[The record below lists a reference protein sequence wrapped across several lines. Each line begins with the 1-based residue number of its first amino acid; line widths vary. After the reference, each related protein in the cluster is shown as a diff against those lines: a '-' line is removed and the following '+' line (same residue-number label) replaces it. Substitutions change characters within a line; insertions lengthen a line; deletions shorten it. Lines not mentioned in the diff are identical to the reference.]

1 LLDERCKAK
10 AFMPLEIVLAAVA
23 GLIVLA
29 TLSAFISGIET
40 ALFSIKEWR
49 LHRWR
54 KQDPK
59 GVEQYEGLMKK
70 PREVLSVILLVDT
83 LTNILLIVLTV
94 AIARSIAIPF
104 PYWVKTLFLFT
115 LIVIACDLVPKMLAL
130 RDPFRFARQAIM
142 FLHVSLPVFGPLSRV
157 SQRTSE
163 MIAGFFLPAK
173 PERVEQFNDEELI
186 ALVELSAEQGQLRAD
201 EQEMIE
207 AIIKLGNKL
216 VKDCMT
222 PRVDAF
228 FISDSMTN
236 EEVIQQLRVKRRSR
250 VPIFGDSPD
259 EILGILD
266 VKAFLADPSEHYSEK
281 VDVPSFVPETMRA
294 LDLLRAF
301 LKHPQ
306 RLAIV
311 IDEFGGTEGVVNIG
325 DILDEILA
333 EVAPRGGEELYLE
346 ELGNGNWLACG
357 SVRLEDLEEAL
368 HLDFATEEF
377 DTLNGLI
384 FNRLGYVPRAGE
396 KVQVPPLDLEVREST
411 RRRVVEVKL
420 RRLEKK
426 EAAKAA

>member
-1 LLDERCKAK
+1 MQAEGL
-10 AFMPLEIVLAAVA
+10 MPLDLALVAVA
-23 GLIVLA
+23 GLIILA
-29 TLSAFISGIET
+29 VLSAFISGIET
-40 ALFSIKEWR
+40 ALFSIREWR

-59 GVEQYEGLMKK
+59 RVEQFERLMKN

-83 LTNILLIVLTV
+83 LVNILLIVLTV
-94 AIARSIAIPF
+94 AIVRSITIPV
-104 PYWVKTLFLFT
+104 PYWVKTLFLFA
-115 LIVIACDLVPKMLAL
+115 LIVLACDLVPKMLAL
-130 RDPFRFARQAIM
+130 RDPFRFARQAIT
-142 FLHVSLPVFGPLSRV
+142 LLRSLLPLFGPVSRV
-157 SQRTSE
+157 TQRASE
-163 MIAGFFLPAK
+163 VIASFFLPTRA
-173 PERVEQFNDEELI
+173 ERVEQFGDEELI

-207 AIIKLGNKL
+207 AIIKLGNKS

-228 FISDSMTN
+228 FISDAMTN
-236 EEVIQQLRVKRRSR
+236 DEVIQQLRIKRRAR
-250 VPIFGDSPD
+250 VPVFGDSPD

-266 VKAFLADPSEHYSEK
+266 VKAFLADPSEHYAEK
-281 VDVPSFVPETMRA
+281 VDVLSFVPETMRA

-311 IDEFGGTEGVVNIG
+311 IDEFGGTEGVVSMS

-333 EVAPRGGEELYLE
+333 DVAPRGDEELYLE
-346 ELGNGNWLACG
+346 ELGNGAWLACG

-384 FNRLGYVPRAGE
+384 FNRLGYVPRSGE
-396 KVQVPPLDLEVREST
+396 KVQVPPLDLEVRQST

-420 RRLEKK
+420 RRMDK
-426 EAAKAA
+426 EETAQAA

>member
-1 LLDERCKAK
+1 
-10 AFMPLEIVLAAVA
+10 MPLELSLVAVVVLIVLAAV
-23 GLIVLA
+23 
-29 TLSAFISGIET
+29 SAFISGIET
-40 ALFSIKEWR
+40 ALFSIKDWR

-54 KQDPK
+54 KKDPK
-59 GVEQYEGLMKK
+59 AVEQYEGMMKK

-83 LTNILLIVLTV
+83 LVNILLILLTV

-104 PYWVKTLFLFT
+104 RYWVKTLFLFG
-115 LIVIACDLVPKMLAL
+115 LIVIVCDLVPKMLAL

-142 FLHVSLPVFGPLSRV
+142 LLRVLLPIFGPVSRL
-157 SQRTSE
+157 SQRISE
-163 MIAGFFLPAK
+163 VIASFFLPAK
-173 PERVEQFNDEELI
+173 LERVEQFDDEELM
-186 ALVELSAEQGQLRAD
+186 ALVELSAEQGQLRTD

-207 AIIKLGNKL
+207 AIIKLGNKS

-228 FISDSMTN
+228 FITDSLTN
-236 EEVIQQLRVKRRSR
+236 EEVIEQLRIKRLAR
-250 VPIFGDSPD
+250 VPVFGESPD

-266 VKAFLADPSEHYSEK
+266 VKAFLADPSEHYAEK

-311 IDEFGGTEGVVNIG
+311 IDEFGGTEGVITMG

-333 EVAPRGGEELYLE
+333 EVAPRGDEELYLE
-346 ELGNGNWLACG
+346 ELGNGNWRACG

-368 HLDFATEEF
+368 HLDFDTKEF

-420 RRLEKK
+420 RRMEKK
-426 EAAKAA
+426 EVVKAA

>member
-1 LLDERCKAK
+1 
-10 AFMPLEIVLAAVA
+10 MPLELSLVAVVVLLILAAV
-23 GLIVLA
+23 
-29 TLSAFISGIET
+29 SAFISGIET
-40 ALFSIKEWR
+40 ALFSMKDWR

-54 KQDPK
+54 KKDPK
-59 GVEQYEGLMKK
+59 GVEQYEGMMKK

-83 LTNILLIVLTV
+83 LVNILLILLTV

-104 PYWVKTLFLFT
+104 PYWVKTLFLFA
-115 LIVIACDLVPKMLAL
+115 LIVIVCDLVPKMLAL
-130 RDPFRFARQAIM
+130 REPFRFARQAIM
-142 FLHVSLPVFGPLSRV
+142 LLRVLLPIFGPVSRL

-163 MIAGFFLPAK
+163 VIASFFLPAK
-173 PERVEQFNDEELI
+173 LERVEQFDDEELI
-186 ALVELSAEQGQLRAD
+186 ALVELSAEQGQLRPD

-207 AIIKLGNKL
+207 SIIKLGNKS

-228 FISDSMTN
+228 FITDSLTN
-236 EEVIQQLRVKRRSR
+236 EEVIEQLRIKRRAR
-250 VPIFGDSPD
+250 VPVFGESPD

-266 VKAFLADPSEHYSEK
+266 VKAFLADPSEHYAEK

-311 IDEFGGTEGVVNIG
+311 IDEFGGTEGVVTMG

-333 EVAPRGGEELYLE
+333 EVAPRGDEELYLE
-346 ELGNGNWLACG
+346 ELGNGNWRACG

-368 HLDFATEEF
+368 HLDFDTDEF

-420 RRLEKK
+420 RRMEKK

>member
-1 LLDERCKAK
+1 MQAEGL
-10 AFMPLEIVLAAVA
+10 MPLDLALVAVA
-23 GLIVLA
+23 GLIILA
-29 TLSAFISGIET
+29 ILSAFISGIET
-40 ALFSIKEWR
+40 ALFSIREWR

-59 GVEQYEGLMKK
+59 RVEQFERLMKN

-83 LTNILLIVLTV
+83 IVNILLIILTV
-94 AIARSIAIPF
+94 AIVRSITIPV
-104 PYWVKTLFLFT
+104 PYWVKTLFLFA
-115 LIVIACDLVPKMLAL
+115 LIVVACDLVPKVLAL
-130 RDPFRFARQAIM
+130 RDPFRFARQAILLLR
-142 FLHVSLPVFGPLSRV
+142 FLLPLFGPLSRLT
-157 SQRTSE
+157 QRASE
-163 MIAGFFLPAK
+163 LIASFFLPTKA
-173 PERVEQFNDEELI
+173 ERTEQFNDEELI

-207 AIIKLGNKL
+207 AIIKLGNKS

-236 EEVIQQLRVKRRSR
+236 EDVIQQLRIKRRAR
-250 VPIFGDSPD
+250 VPVFGDSPD

-266 VKAFLADPSEHYSEK
+266 VKAFLADPSEHYAEK

-311 IDEFGGTEGVVNIG
+311 IDEFGGTEGVVTMS

-333 EVAPRGGEELYLE
+333 DVAPRGDEELYLE
-346 ELGNGNWLACG
+346 ELGNGVWLACG
-357 SVRLEDLEEAL
+357 SVRLDDLEEAL
-368 HLDFATEEF
+368 HLDFDTEEF

-384 FNRLGYVPRAGE
+384 FNRLGYVPRSGE
-396 KVQVPPLDLEVREST
+396 KVQVPPLDLEVRQST

-426 EAAKAA
+426 EAAQAA

>member
-1 LLDERCKAK
+1 
-10 AFMPLEIVLAAVA
+10 MPLELSLVAVVVLLILAAV
-23 GLIVLA
+23 
-29 TLSAFISGIET
+29 SAFISGIET
-40 ALFSIKEWR
+40 ALFSMKDWR

-54 KQDPK
+54 KKDPK
-59 GVEQYEGLMKK
+59 GVEQYEGMMKK

-83 LTNILLIVLTV
+83 LVNILLILLTV

-104 PYWVKTLFLFT
+104 PYWVKTLFLFA
-115 LIVIACDLVPKMLAL
+115 LIVILCDLVPKMLAL

-142 FLHVSLPVFGPLSRV
+142 LLRVLLPIFGPVSRL

-163 MIAGFFLPAK
+163 VIASFFLPAK
-173 PERVEQFNDEELI
+173 LERVEQFDDEELI
-186 ALVELSAEQGQLRAD
+186 ALVELSAEQGQLRPD

-207 AIIKLGNKL
+207 SIIKLGNKS

-228 FISDSMTN
+228 FITDSLTN
-236 EEVIQQLRVKRRSR
+236 EEVIEQLRIKRRAR
-250 VPIFGDSPD
+250 VPVFGESPD

-266 VKAFLADPSEHYSEK
+266 VKAFLADPSEHYAEK

-311 IDEFGGTEGVVNIG
+311 IDEFGGTEGVVTMG

-333 EVAPRGGEELYLE
+333 EVAPRGDEELYLE
-346 ELGNGNWLACG
+346 ELGNGNWRACG

-368 HLDFATEEF
+368 HLDFDTEEF

-420 RRLEKK
+420 RRMEKK

>member
-1 LLDERCKAK
+1 MQAEGL
-10 AFMPLEIVLAAVA
+10 MPLDLALVAVA
-23 GLIVLA
+23 GLIILA
-29 TLSAFISGIET
+29 ILSAFISGIET
-40 ALFSIKEWR
+40 ALFSIREWR

-59 GVEQYEGLMKK
+59 RVEQFERLMKN

-83 LTNILLIVLTV
+83 IVNILLIILTV
-94 AIARSIAIPF
+94 AIVRSITIPV
-104 PYWVKTLFLFT
+104 PYWVKTLFLFA
-115 LIVIACDLVPKMLAL
+115 LIVVACDLVPKMLAL

-142 FLHVSLPVFGPLSRV
+142 LMRFLLPFFGPLSRLT
-157 SQRTSE
+157 QRASE
-163 MIAGFFLPAK
+163 LIASFFLPTR
-173 PERVEQFNDEELI
+173 PERAEQFNDEELI

-207 AIIKLGNKL
+207 AIIKLGNKS
-216 VKDCMT
+216 VNDCMT

-236 EEVIQQLRVKRRSR
+236 EDVIQQLRIKRRAR
-250 VPIFGDSPD
+250 VPVFGDSPD

-266 VKAFLADPSEHYSEK
+266 VKAFLADPSEHYAEK

-311 IDEFGGTEGVVNIG
+311 IDEFGGTEGVVSMS

-333 EVAPRGGEELYLE
+333 DVAPRGDEELYLE
-346 ELGNGNWLACG
+346 ELGNGAWLACG

-368 HLDFATEEF
+368 HLDFDTEEF

-384 FNRLGYVPRAGE
+384 FNRLGYVPHSGE
-396 KVQVPPLDLEVREST
+396 KVQVPPLDLEVRQST

-426 EAAKAA
+426 EAAQAA

>member
-1 LLDERCKAK
+1 
-10 AFMPLEIVLAAVA
+10 MPLDLALVAVA
-23 GLIVLA
+23 GLIILA
-29 TLSAFISGIET
+29 ILSAFISGIET
-40 ALFSIKEWR
+40 ALFSIREWR

-59 GVEQYEGLMKK
+59 RVEQFERLMKN

-83 LTNILLIVLTV
+83 IVNILLIILTV
-94 AIARSIAIPF
+94 AIVRSITIPV
-104 PYWVKTLFLFT
+104 PYWVKTLFLFA
-115 LIVIACDLVPKMLAL
+115 LIVVACDLVPKMLAL

-142 FLHVSLPVFGPLSRV
+142 LMRLLLPFFGPLSRLT
-157 SQRTSE
+157 QRASE
-163 MIAGFFLPAK
+163 LIASFFLPTK
-173 PERVEQFNDEELI
+173 PERAEQFNDEELI
-186 ALVELSAEQGQLRAD
+186 ALVELSAEQGQLRGD

-207 AIIKLGNKL
+207 AIIKLGNKS
-216 VKDCMT
+216 VNDCMT

-236 EEVIQQLRVKRRSR
+236 EDVIQQLRIKRRAR
-250 VPIFGDSPD
+250 VPVFGDSPD

-266 VKAFLADPSEHYSEK
+266 VKAFLADPSEHYAEK

-311 IDEFGGTEGVVNIG
+311 IDEFGGTEGVVSMS

-333 EVAPRGGEELYLE
+333 DVAPRGDEELYLE
-346 ELGNGNWLACG
+346 ELGNGAWLACG

-368 HLDFATEEF
+368 NLDFDTEEF

-384 FNRLGYVPRAGE
+384 FNRLGYVPRSGE
-396 KVQVPPLDLEVREST
+396 KVQVPPLDLEVRQST

-426 EAAKAA
+426 EAAQAA

>member
-1 LLDERCKAK
+1 MQAEG
-10 AFMPLEIVLAAVA
+10 FMPLELALVAV
-23 GLIVLA
+23 GLVILA
-29 TLSAFISGIET
+29 VISAFISGIET
-40 ALFSIKEWR
+40 ALFSIREWR

-59 GVEQYEGLMKK
+59 GVEQYERMMTK
-70 PREVLSVILLVDT
+70 PREVLSVIVLVDT
-83 LTNILLIVLTV
+83 LVNILLIVLTV
-94 AIARSIAIPF
+94 AMVRSITIPF
-104 PYWVKTLFLFT
+104 PYWIKTLFLFT
-115 LIVIACDLVPKMLAL
+115 LIVLACDLVPKMLAL

-142 FLHVSLPVFGPLSRV
+142 LLQVLLPVFGPVSRF

-163 MIAGFFLPAK
+163 VIASFFLPTK
-173 PERVEQFNDEELI
+173 PERAEQFNDEELI
-186 ALVELSAEQGQLRAD
+186 ALVALSAEQGQLRAD

-207 AIIKLGNKL
+207 AIIKLGNKSA
-216 VKDCMT
+216 KDCMT

-236 EEVIQQLRVKRRSR
+236 EEVIEQLRTKRRAR
-250 VPIFGDSPD
+250 VPVFGDSPD
-259 EILGILD
+259 EILGVLD
-266 VKAFLADPSEHYSEK
+266 VKTFLADPCEHYTEQLG
-281 VDVPSFVPETMRA
+281 VPSFVPETMRA

-311 IDEFGGTEGVVNIG
+311 IDEFGGTEGVVTLE

-333 EVAPRGGEELYLE
+333 EVAPRGDEELYLE
-346 ELGNGNWLACG
+346 ELGNGAWLASG

-368 HLDFATEEF
+368 HLDFETEEF

-384 FNRLGYVPRAGE
+384 FNRLGYVPRSGE
-396 KVQVPPLDLEVREST
+396 TVQVPPLELEVRQSS

-420 RRLEKK
+420 RRIEKKK
-426 EAAKAA
+426 EARAA

>member
-1 LLDERCKAK
+1 MQAE
-10 AFMPLEIVLAAVA
+10 AFMPFELTLVAVVVLVILAAV
-23 GLIVLA
+23 
-29 TLSAFISGIET
+29 SAFISGIET
-40 ALFSIKEWR
+40 ALFSIKDWR

-54 KQDPK
+54 KKDPK
-59 GVEQYEGLMKK
+59 GVEQYERMMRK
-70 PREVLSVILLVDT
+70 PREVLSVIVLVDT
-83 LTNILLIVLTV
+83 LANILLILLTV
-94 AIARSIAIPF
+94 AIARSIAIPV
-104 PYWVKTLFLFT
+104 PYWVKTLFLFA
-115 LIVIACDLVPKMLAL
+115 LIVIVCDLVPKVLAL
-130 RDPFRFARQAIM
+130 RDPFRFARQAVM
-142 FLHVSLPVFGPLSRV
+142 LLQVLLPIFGPVSRI
-157 SQRTSE
+157 SQRASE
-163 MIAGFFLPAK
+163 VIASFFLPAK
-173 PERVEQFNDEELI
+173 PERVEQFDDDELI

-207 AIIKLGNKL
+207 AIIKLGNKS

-228 FISDSMTN
+228 FIDDASTN
-236 EEVIQQLRVKRRSR
+236 EEVIQQLRIKRRAR
-250 VPIFGDSPD
+250 VPVFGESPD

-266 VKAFLADPSEHYSEK
+266 VKAFLADPSEHYTEK
-281 VDVPSFVPETMRA
+281 LGVPSFVPETMRA
-294 LDLLRAF
+294 VDLLRAF

-311 IDEFGGTEGVVNIG
+311 IDEFGGTEGVVTLG

-333 EVAPRGGEELYLE
+333 EVAPRGDEGPYLE

-368 HLDFATEEF
+368 HLDFDTAEF

-411 RRRVVEVKL
+411 RRRVVEVTL

-426 EAAKAA
+426 ETAKAA

>member
-1 LLDERCKAK
+1 
-10 AFMPLEIVLAAVA
+10 
-23 GLIVLA
+23 
-29 TLSAFISGIET
+29 
-40 ALFSIKEWR
+40 

-54 KQDPK
+54 KEDPK
-59 GVEQYEGLMKK
+59 RVEQFERLMKN
-70 PREVLSVILLVDT
+70 PRQVLSVILLVDT
-83 LTNILLIVLTV
+83 IVNILLIILTV
-94 AIARSIAIPF
+94 AIVTSITIPV
-104 PYWVKTLFLFT
+104 PHWVKTLFLFT
-115 LIVIACDLVPKMLAL
+115 LIVVACDLVPKMLAL

-142 FLHVSLPVFGPLSRV
+142 LLRLLLPVFGPLSRLT
-157 SQRTSE
+157 QRASE
-163 MIAGFFLPAK
+163 VIASFFLPTK
-173 PERVEQFNDEELI
+173 PERAEQFDDEEFI
-186 ALVELSAEQGQLRAD
+186 ALVALSAEQGQLRAD

-207 AIIKLGNKL
+207 AIIKLGNKS

-236 EEVIQQLRVKRRSR
+236 EEVIQRLRIKRRAR
-250 VPIFGDSPD
+250 VPVFGDSPD

-266 VKAFLADPSEHYSEK
+266 VKAFLADPSEHYAEK

-311 IDEFGGTEGVVNIG
+311 IDEFGGTEGVVTMS

-333 EVAPRGGEELYLE
+333 DVAPRGDEELYLE
-346 ELGNGNWLACG
+346 ELGNGAWLACG

-368 HLDFATEEF
+368 HLDFDTEEF

-384 FNRLGYVPRAGE
+384 FNRLGYVPRSGE
-396 KVQVPPLDLEVREST
+396 KVQVPPLDLEVRQST

-426 EAAKAA
+426 EAAHAA

>member
-1 LLDERCKAK
+1 MQAEG
-10 AFMPLEIVLAAVA
+10 FMPLDLALVAVA
-23 GLIVLA
+23 GLIILA
-29 TLSAFISGIET
+29 VLSAFISGIET
-40 ALFSIKEWR
+40 ALFSIREWR

-59 GVEQYEGLMKK
+59 RVEQFERLMKN

-83 LTNILLIVLTV
+83 IVNILLIILTV
-94 AIARSIAIPF
+94 AIVTSITIPVH
-104 PYWVKTLFLFT
+104 YWVKTLFLFA
-115 LIVIACDLVPKMLAL
+115 LIVVACDLVPKMLAL

-142 FLHVSLPVFGPLSRV
+142 LLRFLLPVFGPLSRLT
-157 SQRTSE
+157 QRASE
-163 MIAGFFLPAK
+163 VIASFFLPTK
-173 PERVEQFNDEELI
+173 LERAEQFNDEELI

-207 AIIKLGNKL
+207 AIIKLGNKS

-236 EEVIQQLRVKRRSR
+236 EDVIQRLRIKRRGR
-250 VPIFGDSPD
+250 VPVFGDSPD

-266 VKAFLADPSEHYSEK
+266 VKAFLADPSEHYAEK

-311 IDEFGGTEGVVNIG
+311 IDEFGGTEGVVTMS

-333 EVAPRGGEELYLE
+333 DVAPRGDEELYLE
-346 ELGNGNWLACG
+346 ELGNGAWLACG

-368 HLDFATEEF
+368 HLDFNTEEF

-384 FNRLGYVPRAGE
+384 FNRLGYVPRSGE
-396 KVQVPPLDLEVREST
+396 KVQVPPLDLEVRQST

-426 EAAKAA
+426 EAAQAA

>member
-1 LLDERCKAK
+1 MQAEGL
-10 AFMPLEIVLAAVA
+10 MPLDLALVAVA
-23 GLIVLA
+23 GLIILA
-29 TLSAFISGIET
+29 VLSAFISGIET
-40 ALFSIKEWR
+40 ALFSIREWR

-59 GVEQYEGLMKK
+59 RVEQFERLMKN

-83 LTNILLIVLTV
+83 LVNILLIVLTV
-94 AIARSIAIPF
+94 AIVRSITIPV
-104 PYWVKTLFLFT
+104 PYWVKTLFLFA
-115 LIVIACDLVPKMLAL
+115 LIVLACDLVPKMLAL
-130 RDPFRFARQAIM
+130 RDPFRFARQAIT
-142 FLHVSLPVFGPLSRV
+142 LLRSLLPLFGPVSRV
-157 SQRTSE
+157 TQRASE
-163 MIAGFFLPAK
+163 VIASFFLPTRA
-173 PERVEQFNDEELI
+173 ERVEQFGDEELI

-207 AIIKLGNKL
+207 AIIKLGNKS

-228 FISDSMTN
+228 FISDAMTN
-236 EEVIQQLRVKRRSR
+236 DEVIQQLRIKRRAR
-250 VPIFGDSPD
+250 VPVFGDSPD

-266 VKAFLADPSEHYSEK
+266 VKAFLADPSEHYAEK

-311 IDEFGGTEGVVNIG
+311 IDEFGGTEGVVSMS

-333 EVAPRGGEELYLE
+333 DVAPRGDEELYLE
-346 ELGNGNWLACG
+346 ELGNGAWLACG

-384 FNRLGYVPRAGE
+384 FNRLGYVPRSGE
-396 KVQVPPLDLEVREST
+396 KVQVPPLDLEVRQST

-420 RRLEKK
+420 RRMDK
-426 EAAKAA
+426 EETAQAA

>member
-1 LLDERCKAK
+1 MQAEGL
-10 AFMPLEIVLAAVA
+10 MPLDLALVAVA
-23 GLIVLA
+23 GLIILA
-29 TLSAFISGIET
+29 ILSAFISGIET
-40 ALFSIKEWR
+40 ALFSIREWR

-59 GVEQYEGLMKK
+59 RVEQFERLMKN

-83 LTNILLIVLTV
+83 IVNILLIILTV
-94 AIARSIAIPF
+94 AIVRSITIPV
-104 PYWVKTLFLFT
+104 PYWVKTLFLFA
-115 LIVIACDLVPKMLAL
+115 LIVVACDLVPKMLAL
-130 RDPFRFARQAIM
+130 RDPFRFARQAI
-142 FLHVSLPVFGPLSRV
+142 LLLRLLLPLFGPLSRLT
-157 SQRTSE
+157 QRASE
-163 MIAGFFLPAK
+163 HIANFFLPTKA
-173 PERVEQFNDEELI
+173 ERAEQFNDEELI

-207 AIIKLGNKL
+207 AIIKLGNKS

-236 EEVIQQLRVKRRSR
+236 EDVIQQLRIKRRAR
-250 VPIFGDSPD
+250 VPVFGDSPD

-266 VKAFLADPSEHYSEK
+266 VKAFLADPSEHYAEK

-311 IDEFGGTEGVVNIG
+311 IDEFGGTEGVVTMS

-333 EVAPRGGEELYLE
+333 DVAPRGDEELYLE
-346 ELGNGNWLACG
+346 ELGNGVWLACG
-357 SVRLEDLEEAL
+357 SVRLDDLEEAL
-368 HLDFATEEF
+368 HLDFDTEEF

-384 FNRLGYVPRAGE
+384 FNRLGYVPRSGE
-396 KVQVPPLDLEVREST
+396 KVQVPPLDLEVRQST

-426 EAAKAA
+426 EAAQAA

>member
-1 LLDERCKAK
+1 MQAEGL
-10 AFMPLEIVLAAVA
+10 MPLDLALVAVA
-23 GLIVLA
+23 ALIILA
-29 TLSAFISGIET
+29 VLSAFISGIET
-40 ALFSIKEWR
+40 ALFSIREWR

-59 GVEQYEGLMKK
+59 RVEQFERLMKN

-83 LTNILLIVLTV
+83 IVNILLIILTV
-94 AIARSIAIPF
+94 AIVRSITIPV
-104 PYWVKTLFLFT
+104 PYWVKTLFLFA
-115 LIVIACDLVPKMLAL
+115 LIVVACDLVPKVLAL
-130 RDPFRFARQAIM
+130 RDPFRFARQAILLLR
-142 FLHVSLPVFGPLSRV
+142 FLLPLFGPLSRLT
-157 SQRTSE
+157 QRASE
-163 MIAGFFLPAK
+163 LIASFFLPTKA
-173 PERVEQFNDEELI
+173 ERAEQFNDEELI

-207 AIIKLGNKL
+207 AIIKLGNKS

-236 EEVIQQLRVKRRSR
+236 EDVIQQLRIKRRAR
-250 VPIFGDSPD
+250 VPVFGDSPD

-266 VKAFLADPSEHYSEK
+266 VKAFLADPSEHYAEK

-311 IDEFGGTEGVVNIG
+311 IDEFGGTEGVVTMS

-333 EVAPRGGEELYLE
+333 DVAPRGDEELYLE
-346 ELGNGNWLACG
+346 ELGNGVWLACG
-357 SVRLEDLEEAL
+357 SVRLDDLEEAL
-368 HLDFATEEF
+368 HLDFDTEEF

-384 FNRLGYVPRAGE
+384 FNRLGYVPRSGE
-396 KVQVPPLDLEVREST
+396 KVQVPPLDLEVRQST

-426 EAAKAA
+426 EAAQAA

>member
-1 LLDERCKAK
+1 MPFELTLVSLVGLL
-10 AFMPLEIVLAAVA
+10 ILA
-23 GLIVLA
+23 IS
-29 TLSAFISGIET
+29 SAFLSGIET

-59 GVEQYEGLMKK
+59 GVEQYERLMTK

-83 LTNILLIVLTV
+83 FVNILLIVLTV

-104 PYWVKTLFLFT
+104 PYWIKTLFLFA
-115 LIVIACDLVPKMLAL
+115 LIVIVCDLVPKMLAL
-130 RDPFRFARQAIM
+130 RDPFRFARQAIT
-142 FLHVSLPVFGPLSRV
+142 LLRVLLPVFGPVSRI
-157 SQRTSE
+157 SLRASE
-163 MIAGFFLPAK
+163 IIANFFLPTK
-173 PERVEQFNDEELI
+173 PERVEQFDDQELI
-186 ALVELSAEQGQLRAD
+186 ALVELSAEQGQLRAE

-207 AIIKLGNKL
+207 AIIKLGNKSA
-216 VKDCMT
+216 KDCLT

-228 FISDSMTN
+228 FISDSLTN
-236 EEVIQQLRVKRRSR
+236 EEVIQQLRTKRRAR
-250 VPIFGDSPD
+250 VPVFGESPD

-266 VKAFLADPSEHYSEK
+266 VKAFLADPGEHYTEK
-281 VDVPSFVPETMRA
+281 LGVPSFVPETIRA

-311 IDEFGGTEGVVNIG
+311 IDEFGGTEGVVTLG

-333 EVAPRGGEELYLE
+333 EVAPRGDEELYLE
-346 ELGNGNWLACG
+346 ELGNDTWLASG
-357 SVRLEDLEEAL
+357 SVRLDDLEEAL
-368 HLDFATEEF
+368 HVDFATDDF

-384 FNRLGYVPRAGE
+384 FNRLGYVPRPGE
-396 KVQVPPLDLEVREST
+396 TVRVPPLELEVREST

-420 RRLEKK
+420 RRMEK
-426 EAAKAA
+426 EAVETA

>member
-1 LLDERCKAK
+1 MQAEGL
-10 AFMPLEIVLAAVA
+10 MPLDLALVAVA
-23 GLIVLA
+23 GLIILA
-29 TLSAFISGIET
+29 ILSAFISGIET
-40 ALFSIKEWR
+40 ALFSIREWR

-59 GVEQYEGLMKK
+59 RVEQFERLMKN

-83 LTNILLIVLTV
+83 IVNILLIILTV
-94 AIARSIAIPF
+94 AIVRSITIPV
-104 PYWVKTLFLFT
+104 PYWVKTLFLFA
-115 LIVIACDLVPKMLAL
+115 LIVVACDLVPKMLAL

-142 FLHVSLPVFGPLSRV
+142 LLRLLLPVFGPLSRLT
-157 SQRTSE
+157 QRASE
-163 MIAGFFLPAK
+163 VIASFFLPTK
-173 PERVEQFNDEELI
+173 PERAEQFDDEEFI
-186 ALVELSAEQGQLRAD
+186 ALVALSAEQGQLRAD

-207 AIIKLGNKL
+207 AIIKLGNKS

-236 EEVIQQLRVKRRSR
+236 EDVIQQLRIKRRAR
-250 VPIFGDSPD
+250 VPVFGDSPD

-266 VKAFLADPSEHYSEK
+266 VKAFLADPSEHYAEK

-311 IDEFGGTEGVVNIG
+311 IDEFGGTEGVVTMS

-333 EVAPRGGEELYLE
+333 DVAPRGDEELYLE
-346 ELGNGNWLACG
+346 ELGNGAWLACG
-357 SVRLEDLEEAL
+357 SVRLDDLEEAL
-368 HLDFATEEF
+368 HLDFDTEEF

-384 FNRLGYVPRAGE
+384 FNRLGYVPRSGE
-396 KVQVPPLDLEVREST
+396 KVQVPPLDLEVRQST

-426 EAAKAA
+426 EAAQAA

>member
-1 LLDERCKAK
+1 MQADAS
-10 AFMPLEIVLAAVA
+10 MPFELTLIALVGLPILA
-23 GLIVLA
+23 IM
-29 TLSAFISGIET
+29 SAFLSGIET

-59 GVEQYEGLMKK
+59 GVEQYERLMTK

-83 LTNILLIVLTV
+83 FVNILLIVLTV

-104 PYWVKTLFLFT
+104 PYWIKTLFLFA
-115 LIVIACDLVPKMLAL
+115 LIVIVCDLVPKMLAL
-130 RDPFRFARQAIM
+130 RDPFRFARQAIT
-142 FLHVSLPVFGPLSRV
+142 LLRTLLPIFGPVSRISLSA
-157 SQRTSE
+157 SE
-163 MIAGFFLPAK
+163 IIANFFLPSK
-173 PERVEQFNDEELI
+173 PERVEQFDDEELI
-186 ALVELSAEQGQLRAD
+186 ALVELSAEQGQLRAE

-207 AIIKLGNKL
+207 AIIKLGNKSA
-216 VKDCMT
+216 KDCMT

-228 FISDSMTN
+228 FISDSLTN
-236 EEVIQQLRVKRRSR
+236 DDVSQQLQTKRRAR
-250 VPIFGDSPD
+250 VPVFGESPD

-266 VKAFLADPSEHYSEK
+266 VKAFLADPTEHYTEK
-281 VDVPSFVPETMRA
+281 LGVPSFVPETMRA

-311 IDEFGGTEGVVNIG
+311 IDEFGGTEGVVTLG

-333 EVAPRGGEELYLE
+333 EVAPRGDEELYLE
-346 ELGNGNWLACG
+346 ELGNDTWLASG

-368 HLDFATEEF
+368 HVDFATEDF

-384 FNRLGYVPRAGE
+384 FNRLGYVPRSGE
-396 KVQVPPLDLEVREST
+396 TVRVPPLELEVREST

-420 RRLEKK
+420 RRMEKDAV
-426 EAAKAA
+426 ETA

>member
-1 LLDERCKAK
+1 MQAEGL
-10 AFMPLEIVLAAVA
+10 MPLDLALVAVA
-23 GLIVLA
+23 GLIILA
-29 TLSAFISGIET
+29 VLSAFISGIET
-40 ALFSIKEWR
+40 ALFSIREWR

-59 GVEQYEGLMKK
+59 RVEQFERLMKN

-83 LTNILLIVLTV
+83 IVNILVIVLTV
-94 AIARSIAIPF
+94 ALVRSITIPV
-104 PYWVKTLFLFT
+104 PYWVKTLFLFA
-115 LIVIACDLVPKMLAL
+115 LIVLACDLVPKMLAL
-130 RDPFRFARQAIM
+130 RDPFRFARQAI
-142 FLHVSLPVFGPLSRV
+142 LLLRLLLPLFGPLSRV
-157 SQRTSE
+157 TQRASE
-163 MIAGFFLPAK
+163 LIASFFLPSK

-207 AIIKLGNKL
+207 AIIKLGNKS

-236 EEVIQQLRVKRRSR
+236 EDVIQQLRIKRRAR
-250 VPIFGDSPD
+250 VPVFGDSPD

-311 IDEFGGTEGVVNIG
+311 IDEFGGTEGVVTLS

-333 EVAPRGGEELYLE
+333 DVAPRGDEELYLE
-346 ELGNGNWLACG
+346 ELGNGAWLACG

-384 FNRLGYVPRAGE
+384 FNRLGYVPRSGE
-396 KVQVPPLDLEVREST
+396 KVQVPPLDLEVRQST

-420 RRLEKK
+420 RRMEKK
-426 EAAKAA
+426 EAARAA

>member
-1 LLDERCKAK
+1 MQAEGL
-10 AFMPLEIVLAAVA
+10 MPLDLALVAVA
-23 GLIVLA
+23 GLIILA
-29 TLSAFISGIET
+29 ILSAFISGIET
-40 ALFSIKEWR
+40 ALFSIREWR

-59 GVEQYEGLMKK
+59 RVEQFERLMKN

-83 LTNILLIVLTV
+83 IVNILLIILTV
-94 AIARSIAIPF
+94 AIVRSITIPV
-104 PYWVKTLFLFT
+104 PYWVKTLFLFA
-115 LIVIACDLVPKMLAL
+115 LIVVACDLVPKMLAL

-142 FLHVSLPVFGPLSRV
+142 LMRLLLPFFGPLSRLT
-157 SQRTSE
+157 QRASE
-163 MIAGFFLPAK
+163 LIASFFLPTK
-173 PERVEQFNDEELI
+173 PERAEQFNDEELI

-207 AIIKLGNKL
+207 AIIKLGNKS
-216 VKDCMT
+216 VNDCMT

-236 EEVIQQLRVKRRSR
+236 EDVIQQLRIKRRAR
-250 VPIFGDSPD
+250 VPVFGDSPD

-266 VKAFLADPSEHYSEK
+266 VKAFLADPSEHYAEK

-311 IDEFGGTEGVVNIG
+311 IDEFGGTEGVVTMS

-333 EVAPRGGEELYLE
+333 DVAPRGDEELYLE
-346 ELGNGNWLACG
+346 ELGNGVWLACG
-357 SVRLEDLEEAL
+357 SVRLDDLEEAL
-368 HLDFATEEF
+368 HLDFDTEEF

-384 FNRLGYVPRAGE
+384 FNRLGYVPRSGE
-396 KVQVPPLDLEVREST
+396 KVQVPPLDLEVRQST

-426 EAAKAA
+426 EAAQAA

>member
-1 LLDERCKAK
+1 
-10 AFMPLEIVLAAVA
+10 MPLELSLVAVVVLLILAAV
-23 GLIVLA
+23 
-29 TLSAFISGIET
+29 SAFISGIET
-40 ALFSIKEWR
+40 ALFSMKDWR

-54 KQDPK
+54 KKDPK
-59 GVEQYEGLMKK
+59 GVEQYEGMMKK

-83 LTNILLIVLTV
+83 LVNILLILLTV

-104 PYWVKTLFLFT
+104 PYWVKTLFLFA
-115 LIVIACDLVPKMLAL
+115 LIVIVCDLVPKMLAL

-142 FLHVSLPVFGPLSRV
+142 LLRVLLPIFGPVSRL

-163 MIAGFFLPAK
+163 VIASFFLPAK
-173 PERVEQFNDEELI
+173 LERVEQFDDEELI
-186 ALVELSAEQGQLRAD
+186 ALVELSAEQGQLRPD

-207 AIIKLGNKL
+207 SIIKLGNKS

-228 FISDSMTN
+228 FITDSLTN
-236 EEVIQQLRVKRRSR
+236 EEVIEQLRIKRRAR
-250 VPIFGDSPD
+250 VPVFGESPD

-266 VKAFLADPSEHYSEK
+266 VKAFLADPSEHYAEK

-311 IDEFGGTEGVVNIG
+311 IDEFGGTEGVVTMA

-333 EVAPRGGEELYLE
+333 EVAPRGDEELYLE
-346 ELGNGNWLACG
+346 ELGNGNWRACG

-368 HLDFATEEF
+368 HLDFDTEEF

-420 RRLEKK
+420 RRMEKK

>member
-1 LLDERCKAK
+1 MQAEGL
-10 AFMPLEIVLAAVA
+10 MPLDVALVAVA
-23 GLIVLA
+23 GLIILA
-29 TLSAFISGIET
+29 VLSAFISGIET
-40 ALFSIKEWR
+40 ALFSIREWR

-59 GVEQYEGLMKK
+59 RVEQFERLMKN

-83 LTNILLIVLTV
+83 LVNILLIILTV
-94 AIARSIAIPF
+94 AIVTSITIPI
-104 PYWVKTLFLFT
+104 PYWVKTLFLFA
-115 LIVIACDLVPKMLAL
+115 LIVVGCDLVPKMLAL
-130 RDPFRFARQAIM
+130 RDPFQFARQAIM
-142 FLHVSLPVFGPLSRV
+142 LLRFLLPVFGPLSRLT
-157 SQRTSE
+157 QRASE
-163 MIAGFFLPAK
+163 VIASFFLPTK
-173 PERVEQFNDEELI
+173 LERAEQFNDEELI

-207 AIIKLGNKL
+207 AIIKLGNKS

-236 EEVIQQLRVKRRSR
+236 EDVIQRLRIKRRGR
-250 VPIFGDSPD
+250 VPVFGDSPD

-266 VKAFLADPSEHYSEK
+266 VKAFLADPSEHYAEK

-311 IDEFGGTEGVVNIG
+311 IDEFGGTEGVVTMS

-333 EVAPRGGEELYLE
+333 DVAPRGDEELYLE
-346 ELGNGNWLACG
+346 ELGNGAWLACG

-368 HLDFATEEF
+368 HLDFDTEEF

-384 FNRLGYVPRAGE
+384 FNRLGYVPRSGE
-396 KVQVPPLDLEVREST
+396 KVQVPPLDLEVRQST

-426 EAAKAA
+426 EAAQAA

>member
-1 LLDERCKAK
+1 MLANASMPFELTLVALVGLL
-10 AFMPLEIVLAAVA
+10 ILA
-23 GLIVLA
+23 IM
-29 TLSAFISGIET
+29 SAFLSGIET

-59 GVEQYEGLMKK
+59 GVEQYERLMTK

-83 LTNILLIVLTV
+83 FVNILLIVLTV
-94 AIARSIAIPF
+94 AIARSIPIPV
-104 PYWVKTLFLFT
+104 PYWVKTLFLFA
-115 LIVIACDLVPKMLAL
+115 LIVIVCDLVPKMLAL

-142 FLHVSLPVFGPLSRV
+142 LLRALLPIFGPVSRISLRV
-157 SQRTSE
+157 SE
-163 MIAGFFLPAK
+163 IIANFFLSTK
-173 PERVEQFNDEELI
+173 PERVEQFDDEELI
-186 ALVELSAEQGQLRAD
+186 ALVELSAEQGQLRAE

-207 AIIKLGNKL
+207 AIIKLGNKSA
-216 VKDCMT
+216 KDCLT

-228 FISDSMTN
+228 FISDSLTN
-236 EEVIQQLRVKRRSR
+236 EEVVQQLQTKRRAR
-250 VPIFGDSPD
+250 VPVFGESPD

-266 VKAFLADPSEHYSEK
+266 VKAFLANPSEHYTEK
-281 VDVPSFVPETMRA
+281 LGVPSFVPETMRA

-311 IDEFGGTEGVVNIG
+311 IDEFGGTEGVVTLG

-333 EVAPRGGEELYLE
+333 EVAPRGDEALYLE
-346 ELGNGNWLACG
+346 ELGNDTWLASG

-368 HLDFATEEF
+368 HVDFATDDF

-384 FNRLGYVPRAGE
+384 FNRLGYVPRSGE
-396 KVQVPPLDLEVREST
+396 TVRVPPLELEVREST

-420 RRLEKK
+420 RRMEK
-426 EAAKAA
+426 EAVGTT

>member
-1 LLDERCKAK
+1 
-10 AFMPLEIVLAAVA
+10 MPLELALVAVA
-23 GLIVLA
+23 GLLILA
-29 TLSAFISGIET
+29 VISAFISGIET
-40 ALFSIKEWR
+40 ALFSIREWR

-54 KQDPK
+54 KKDPK
-59 GVEQYEGLMKK
+59 GVEQYETLMKK

-83 LTNILLIVLTV
+83 VVNILLIVLTV
-94 AIARSIAIPF
+94 ATARSIAIPF
-104 PYWVKTLFLFT
+104 PYWIKTLFLFA

-130 RDPFRFARQAIM
+130 RDPFRFARQAIV
-142 FLHVSLPVFGPLSRV
+142 FLRVSLPLFGPVSKV
-157 SQRTSE
+157 SQRASE
-163 MIAGFFLPAK
+163 VIASLFLSAQ

-186 ALVELSAEQGQLRAD
+186 ALVELSVEQGQLRAE

-207 AIIKLGNKL
+207 AIIKLGNKS

-236 EEVIQQLRVKRRSR
+236 EEVIQQLRIKRRAR
-250 VPIFGDSPD
+250 VPVFGESPD

-266 VKAFLADPSEHYSEK
+266 VKAFLADPSEHYTEK
-281 VDVPSFVPETMRA
+281 VGVPSFVPETMRA

-311 IDEFGGTEGVVNIG
+311 IDEFGGTEGVVTMG

-333 EVAPRGGEELYLE
+333 EVAPRGDEELYLE

-368 HLDFATEEF
+368 HLDFDTEEF

-384 FNRLGYVPRAGE
+384 FNRLGYVPRSGE

-420 RRLEKK
+420 RRMEKK

>member
-1 LLDERCKAK
+1 
-10 AFMPLEIVLAAVA
+10 
-23 GLIVLA
+23 
-29 TLSAFISGIET
+29 LSAFISGIET
-40 ALFSIKEWR
+40 ALFSIREWR

-59 GVEQYEGLMKK
+59 RVEQFERLMKN

-83 LTNILLIVLTV
+83 IVNILLIILTV
-94 AIARSIAIPF
+94 AIVTSITIPVH
-104 PYWVKTLFLFT
+104 YWVKTLFLFA
-115 LIVIACDLVPKMLAL
+115 LIVVACDLVPKMLAL

-142 FLHVSLPVFGPLSRV
+142 LLRFLLPVFGPLSRLT
-157 SQRTSE
+157 QRASE
-163 MIAGFFLPAK
+163 VIASFFLPTK
-173 PERVEQFNDEELI
+173 LERAEQFNDEELI

-207 AIIKLGNKL
+207 AIIKLGNKS

-236 EEVIQQLRVKRRSR
+236 EDVIQRLRIKRRGR
-250 VPIFGDSPD
+250 VPVFGDSPD

-266 VKAFLADPSEHYSEK
+266 VKAFLADPSEHYAEK

-311 IDEFGGTEGVVNIG
+311 IDEFGGTEGVVTMS

-333 EVAPRGGEELYLE
+333 DVAPRGDEELYLE
-346 ELGNGNWLACG
+346 ELGNGAWLACG
-357 SVRLEDLEEAL
+357 SVRLDDLEEAL
-368 HLDFATEEF
+368 HLDFNTEEF

-384 FNRLGYVPRAGE
+384 FNRLGYVPRSGE
-396 KVQVPPLDLEVREST
+396 KVQVPPLDLEVRQST

-426 EAAKAA
+426 EAAQAA

>member
-1 LLDERCKAK
+1 MQAEGL
-10 AFMPLEIVLAAVA
+10 MPLDLALVAVA
-23 GLIVLA
+23 GLIILA
-29 TLSAFISGIET
+29 VLSAFISGIET
-40 ALFSIKEWR
+40 ALFSIREWR
-49 LHRWR
+49 MHRWR

-59 GVEQYEGLMKK
+59 RVEQFERLMKN

-83 LTNILLIVLTV
+83 IVNILLIILTV
-94 AIARSIAIPF
+94 AIVRSITIPV
-104 PYWVKTLFLFT
+104 PYWVKTLFLFA
-115 LIVIACDLVPKMLAL
+115 LIVLACDLVPKMLAL
-130 RDPFRFARQAIM
+130 RDPFRFARQAI
-142 FLHVSLPVFGPLSRV
+142 LLLRLLLPLFGPLSRLT
-157 SQRTSE
+157 QRASE
-163 MIAGFFLPAK
+163 LIASFFLPTKA
-173 PERVEQFNDEELI
+173 ERVEQFNDEELI

-207 AIIKLGNKL
+207 AIIKLGNKS

-236 EEVIQQLRVKRRSR
+236 EDVIQQLRIKRRAR
-250 VPIFGDSPD
+250 VPVFGDSPD

-266 VKAFLADPSEHYSEK
+266 VKAFLADPSEHYAEK

-311 IDEFGGTEGVVNIG
+311 IDEFGGTEGVVTMS

-333 EVAPRGGEELYLE
+333 DVAPRGDEELYLE
-346 ELGNGNWLACG
+346 ELGNGAWLACG

-384 FNRLGYVPRAGE
+384 FNRLGYVPRSGE
-396 KVQVPPLDLEVREST
+396 KVQVPPLDLEVRQST
-411 RRRVVEVKL
+411 RRRVIEVTL
-420 RRLEKK
+420 RRMEKK
-426 EAAKAA
+426 EAAQAA

>member
-1 LLDERCKAK
+1 MQAEGL
-10 AFMPLEIVLAAVA
+10 MPLDLALVAVA
-23 GLIVLA
+23 GLIILA
-29 TLSAFISGIET
+29 ILSAFISGIET
-40 ALFSIKEWR
+40 ALFSIREWR

-59 GVEQYEGLMKK
+59 RVEQFERLMKN

-83 LTNILLIVLTV
+83 IVNILLIILTV
-94 AIARSIAIPF
+94 AIVRSITIPV
-104 PYWVKTLFLFT
+104 PYWVKTLFLFA
-115 LIVIACDLVPKMLAL
+115 LIVVACDLVPKMLAL

-142 FLHVSLPVFGPLSRV
+142 LMRLLLPFFGPLSRLT
-157 SQRTSE
+157 QRASE
-163 MIAGFFLPAK
+163 LIASFFLPTK
-173 PERVEQFNDEELI
+173 PERAEQFNDEELI

-207 AIIKLGNKL
+207 AIIKLGNKS
-216 VKDCMT
+216 VNDCMT

-236 EEVIQQLRVKRRSR
+236 EDVIQQLRIKRRAR
-250 VPIFGDSPD
+250 VPVFGDSPD

-266 VKAFLADPSEHYSEK
+266 VKAFLADPSEHYAEK

-311 IDEFGGTEGVVNIG
+311 IDEFGGTEGVVSMS

-333 EVAPRGGEELYLE
+333 DVAPRGDEELYLE
-346 ELGNGNWLACG
+346 ELGNGAWLACG

-368 HLDFATEEF
+368 HLDFDTEEF

-384 FNRLGYVPRAGE
+384 FNRLGYVPRSGE
-396 KVQVPPLDLEVREST
+396 KVQVPPLDLEVRQST

-426 EAAKAA
+426 EAAQAA

>member
-1 LLDERCKAK
+1 
-10 AFMPLEIVLAAVA
+10 MPLELALVAIA
-23 GLIVLA
+23 GLLILA
-29 TLSAFISGIET
+29 VISAFISGIET
-40 ALFSIKEWR
+40 ALFSIREWR

-54 KQDPK
+54 KKDPK
-59 GVEQYEGLMKK
+59 GVEQYETLMKK

-83 LTNILLIVLTV
+83 VVNILLIVLTV
-94 AIARSIAIPF
+94 ATARSIAIPF
-104 PYWVKTLFLFT
+104 PYWIKTLFLFA

-130 RDPFRFARQAIM
+130 RDPFRFARQAIV
-142 FLHVSLPVFGPLSRV
+142 FLRVSLPLFGPVSKI
-157 SQRTSE
+157 SQRASE
-163 MIAGFFLPAK
+163 MIASLFLSAQ

-186 ALVELSAEQGQLRAD
+186 ALVELSAEQGQLRAE

-207 AIIKLGNKL
+207 AIIKLGNKS

-236 EEVIQQLRVKRRSR
+236 EEVIQQLRIKRRAR
-250 VPIFGDSPD
+250 VPVFGESPD

-266 VKAFLADPSEHYSEK
+266 VKAFLADPSEHYTEK
-281 VDVPSFVPETMRA
+281 VGVPSFVPETMRA

-311 IDEFGGTEGVVNIG
+311 IDEFGGTEGVVTMG

-333 EVAPRGGEELYLE
+333 EVAPRGDEELYLE

-368 HLDFATEEF
+368 HLDFDTEEF

-384 FNRLGYVPRAGE
+384 FNRLGYVPRSGE

-420 RRLEKK
+420 RRMEKK